1 MATVFHKVTTLMSTL
16 QLNSI
21 FKFCQKCQTETE
33 RNARGGCKLCAKAYN
48 ESWRAAN
55 PEYAKSYNAAWA
67 AANPERKQ
75 ANDAAWRAAN
85 PERAKASDAAWR
97 AANPERNKANKE
109 AWAKANP
116 EATRLHNQNR
126 RAKARINGGVLSK
139 GLSSKLFKLQRGKCA
154 CCSLSLGDDYHLD
167 HVLPIAL
174 GGPNVDDNMQLLRK
188 KCNQQKN
195 AKHPVDFMQSRGFLL

>member
-1 MATVFHKVTTLMSTL
+1 MSTL
-16 QLNSI
+16 KSI

-48 ESWRAAN
+48 EAWRAAN

-85 PERAKASDAAWR
+85 PER
-97 AANPERNKANKE
+97 NKANKE

-126 RAKARINGGVLSK
+126 RAKERINGGVLSK
-139 GLSSKLFKLQRGKCA
+139 GLSAKLFKLQRGKCA
-154 CCSLSLGDDYHLD
+154 CCSLPLGDDYHLD

-174 GGPNVDDNMQLLRK
+174 GGPNVDDNIQLLRQR
-188 KCNQQKN
+188 CNQQKN
-195 AKHPVDFMQSRGFLL
+195 AKHPVEFMQSRGFLL